1 MPLRRESQLADPEKF
16 VGVTFAMLDDK
27 NIKRVI
33 CRATYEALCDRA
45 AKDVNGDDWLRAW
58 HTHERNIEIIA
69 SANYDAGK
77 LLVDGKVVVDAH
89 ELTPLLHAKN
99 YFQPRV

>member
-77 LLVDGKVVVDAH
+77 LLIDGKVVVDTH
-89 ELTPLLHAKN
+89 ELTPLSHVKN